1 MKETHYKISFNY
13 FAGTIRVAYEILKA
27 MDLPK
32 YIKFLLN
39 VKDKEIL
46 ILETDKKDI
55 DRIEINYNI
64 KSIERNT
71 RFYSKLLV
79 EKIFATSGWNLSKT
93 YSAILKYNENTNA
106 YGANLN
112 EAVILERNRHGLAVN
127 H

>member
-1 MKETHYKISFNY
+1 
-13 FAGTIRVAYEILKA
+13 